1 MLFEKDIEP
10 RCAYCKRGSL
20 LGEDQVMCLKRG
32 IMSAA
37 GSCRAFRYDPLKR
50 VPPKPLHPDFSKL
63 RDEDVGLG
71 VSGEIPRRDHPDG
84 GFHLLQTLAVWGVAS
99 LDVDLPGTQLLDS
112 DFQ

>member
-37 GSCRAFRYDPLKR
+37 GSCRAFRYA
-50 VPPKPLHPDFSKL
+50 PPSLCIRTFRSCGMRTSYCEFQEKTP
-63 RDEDVGLG
+63 VGMIPTG
-71 VSGEIPRRDHPDG
+71 VFICCRP
-84 GFHLLQTLAVWGVAS
+84 
-99 LDVDLPGTQLLDS
+99 
-112 DFQ
+112 